1 MKKCYLCKLEKEESS
16 FTNYHINHI
25 RGRCKECVR
34 KAYIKV
40 YAKHKDK
47 YNAHSKIVQKRTR
60 VTNKKLKIE
69 YLLAH
74 PCVDCGNTDTRVLDF
89 DHLRDKKE
97 KVSKM
102 LSSYT
107 WAKVYEEIEK
117 CEVRCANCH
126 RIKHFKE

>member
-1 MKKCYLCKLEKEESS
+1 
-16 FTNYHINHI
+16 
-25 RGRCKECVR
+25 
-34 KAYIKV
+34 V